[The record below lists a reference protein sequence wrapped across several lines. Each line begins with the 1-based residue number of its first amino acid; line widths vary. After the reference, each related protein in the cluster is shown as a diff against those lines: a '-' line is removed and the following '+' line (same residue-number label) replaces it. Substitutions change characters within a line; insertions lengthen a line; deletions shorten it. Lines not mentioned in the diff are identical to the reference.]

1 MQQHRSICSIMTTA
15 YTFELSC
22 QVFGT
27 QDAPDLLYWVA
38 NRLEADAKLLLI
50 DLKEVESID
59 SSGVGTLMIA
69 KNRAKRVG
77 AHLGLCNVSEE
88 VMLQIEQANLISKF
102 EVYSDLAD
110 FKATIQRQEQ

>member
-1 MQQHRSICSIMTTA
+1 MTTA

-27 QDAPDLLYWVA
+27 QDAPDLLYWVS
-38 NRLEADAKLLLI
+38 NRLAAGAELLLI
-50 DLKEVESID
+50 DLNDVEAID

-69 KNRAKRVG
+69 KNRAKRAG

-88 VMLQIEQANLISKF
+88 VMLQIDQANLIEKF
-102 EVYSDLAD
+102 EVFADLAD
-110 FKATIQRQEQ
+110 FKAHIDRRSP